1 MVSGKAG
8 VGKTAAILH
17 NFVKTY
23 LKDNTKKIIV
33 IRTPVEVGMD
43 KIGALPGSEEDKLG
57 PHFSSAKRILEQL
70 LSKEKVRCDI
80 DKRIQF
86 RIPNFIIG
94 DSLDDSL
101 IIISEAQQMSP
112 EIIKLLLERTGKNS
126 KVVVEGDES
135 QKYTST
141 GKRSGLSKTIEI
153 FNKNPQK
160 GIEYFEFSKYNNM
173 RSDFVARINL
183 VYESTDLI

>member
-1 MVSGKAG
+1 
-8 VGKTAAILH
+8 
-17 NFVKTY
+17 
-23 LKDNTKKIIV
+23 
-33 IRTPVEVGMD
+33 
-43 KIGALPGSEEDKLG
+43 
-57 PHFSSAKRILEQL
+57 
-70 LSKEKVRCDI
+70 
-80 DKRIQF
+80 
-86 RIPNFIIG
+86 
-94 DSLDDSL
+94 
-101 IIISEAQQMSP
+101 MSP

-126 KVVVEGDES
+126 KVIIEGDES

-153 FNKNPQK
+153 FNKNPQQ